1 MCAFQ
6 APDAEAAN
14 GTAHVEPATP
24 PRIVVEP
31 YFPPD
36 PGPYPQD
43 KPPENTVRF
52 TPVQVRILLLCCP
65 VSAVLQSRCVL
76 RALGCRCQ
84 GQLCLSASP
93 APF

>member
-1 MCAFQ
+1 MHVVLHISCRQPHEGCALQ

-14 GTAHVEPATP
+14 GTSHVEPAAP

-31 YFPPD
+31 YLPPD

-52 TPVQVRILLLCCP
+52 TPVQVRILLVYP
-65 VSAVLQSRCVL
+65 TVAEVLQSRVL
-76 RALGCRCQ
+76 V
-84 GQLCLSASP
+84 
-93 APF
+93 